1 LFLADTRAAI
11 ISINF
16 AMLLSIFAI
25 LDEGPCASAERLVEV
40 VRSNH
45 LLGRGLYLG
54 AGFSR
59 DLEQTP

>member
-16 AMLLSIFAI
+16 AILLSIFAV
-25 LDEGPCASAERLVEV
+25 LDEGSCASA
-40 VRSNH
+40 VRGLEIIRSIH
-45 LLGRGLYLG
+45 LLGLGLYLG

-59 DLEQTP
+59 DLEQAS